1 MSIKQM
7 LRAIRVGIRSRLF
20 VCVLV
25 VVAGYCFSFSND
37 PFVRL
42 ASIIG
47 VLVTSETMIMLWG
60 TAFAQVLIRPFA
72 KKGSISWQEIPI
84 FTKFR
89 ALAET
94 EGIRLHKSKPF
105 GLRKDFDNAYA
116 NPLTTQ
122 IVVGDKL
129 LQRLDDGTLTA
140 LVGHE
145 ITHIKR
151 HHHIKM
157 LLWMMVLPAL
167 LTLPLMR
174 VGTPRI
180 VHDVVLYAMFF
191 ITFLFVSWH
200 NEYDADSGGAR
211 IAGTKNMIS
220 LLRKIIPKGQ
230 WQRESETHPS
240 VRSRILKLKKSR
252 HMNVQHYLVGR
263 GQ

>member
-1 MSIKQM
+1 MSLKQL
-7 LRAIRVGIRSRLF
+7 LRAIRVGIRSRLL

-25 VVAGYCFSFSND
+25 VVTGYFYCFSND

-42 ASIIG
+42 VCIIG
-47 VLVTSETMIMLWG
+47 VVFASEAMILLWG
-60 TAFAQVLIRPFA
+60 TAFAEMLMIPFA
-72 KKGSISWQEIPI
+72 RKQSISWKEIPV

-94 EGIRLHKSKPF
+94 EGIRLHKTKPF
-105 GLRKDFDNAYA
+105 GLRKNFNNAYA
-116 NPLTTQ
+116 NPLTMQ

-129 LQRLDDGTLTA
+129 LQRLNDGALTA

-157 LLWMMVLPAL
+157 LLWTMLVPAVLA
-167 LTLPLMR
+167 LPLMR
-174 VGTPRI
+174 LGTPRI

-191 ITFLFVSWH
+191 IAFLFVCWH
-200 NEYDADSGGAR
+200 NEYDADAGAAR

-220 LLRKIIPKGQ
+220 VLKKIVPKGQ
-230 WQRESETHPS
+230 WRHESETHPS
-240 VRSRILKLKKSR
+240 VRSRILKLKK
-252 HMNVQHYLVGR
+252 HLKH
-263 GQ
+263 